1 MGGIELIKVL
11 LAQPDELPLMIMIAL
26 AGVEMNSS
34 VTVDCHDR
42 VVNLVDK
49 NCWLLLMSGAVDEVK
64 VGRLEQCPQVCTVY
78 CLLVDSSTLS
88 SIVEQCWWSNGVHH
102 WYWQHRGGE
111 WEHRNSRQRKT
122 TLPRTEGVRS
132 VNWKYFCKTHK
143 IIFCRFCEKQEFKFQ
158 FQKMESKWV
167 ETRERKI
174 SEDWAREPHSS
185 SEDSWLSP
193 WSGQEEN
200 QSHSTREKK
209 SSFWITQQENN
220 QSDQLWRDQEKDWL
234 WEPDAP

>member
-11 LAQPDELPLMIMIAL
+11 LAQPDELPLMIMIAV

-64 VGRLEQCPQVCTVY
+64 VGRLELCRQVCTVY

-122 TLPRTEGVRS
+122 TLQRTEGVRS
-132 VNWKYFCKTHK
+132 VNWE
-143 IIFCRFCEKQEFKFQ
+143 IFLQNSSNNILQVLWEAGVQISVPEDG
-158 FQKMESKWV
+158 V
-167 ETRERKI
+167 EV
-174 SEDWAREPHSS
+174 S
-185 SEDSWLSP
+185 
-193 WSGQEEN
+193 
-200 QSHSTREKK
+200 
-209 SSFWITQQENN
+209 
-220 QSDQLWRDQEKDWL
+220 RDQRKKD
-234 WEPDAP
+234 